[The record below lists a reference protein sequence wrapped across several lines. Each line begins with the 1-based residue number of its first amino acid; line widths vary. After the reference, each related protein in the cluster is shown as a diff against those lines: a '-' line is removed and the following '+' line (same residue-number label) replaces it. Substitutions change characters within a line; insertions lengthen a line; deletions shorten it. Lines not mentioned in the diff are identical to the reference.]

1 MNNNVCQIC
10 GGVDT
15 CGTACKSQSYSQ
27 TIQQAHPIGVLD
39 PVEDLRHQVALL
51 QQRVAYL
58 EQRVSH
64 LTVKPS
70 SWSRSL
76 S

>member
-15 CGTACKSQSYSQ
+15 CGTACKSASYDQ
-27 TIQQAHPIGVLD
+27 PIRYPTSILD
-39 PVEDLRHQVALL
+39 PIEDLKHQVALL

-58 EQRVSH
+58 EQRLAH

-70 SWSRSL
+70 TWSRSL

>member
-15 CGTACKSQSYSQ
+15 CGTGCSTQRYNQSIHQPVS
-27 TIQQAHPIGVLD
+27 ILD
-39 PVEDLRHQVALL
+39 PVEDLKHQVALL

-58 EQRVSH
+58 EQRIAH
-64 LTVKPS
+64 LTVKPTA
-70 SWSRSL
+70 WSRSL

>member
-15 CGTACKSQSYSQ
+15 CGTACKSAGCSYP
-27 TIQQAHPIGVLD
+27 AHYPPSILD
-39 PVEDLRHQVALL
+39 PVEDLKHQVALL

-58 EQRVSH
+58 EQRLAH
-64 LTVKPS
+64 LAVKPS
-70 SWSRSL
+70 TWSRSL